1 MRENLDRTLW
11 RNSGLICGLD
21 EVGRG
26 ALAGP
31 VVAGAVV
38 LPRDCRIPGVEDSK
52 QLTARERE
60 RLDTVIRRRAV
71 ALAVGAANHRAVDRL
86 DIRQATFLAMRRAVA
101 RLGVKPELVIADGW
115 PVPGLELP
123 CQGIVGGDRKS
134 LSIACASIIAK
145 VFRDS
150 VMRRF
155 DRYFAG
161 YGFARNKGYGTP
173 QHLQAL
179 AELGPS
185 PVHRL
190 TFRPVT
196 PEPITA

>member
-1 MRENLDRTLW
+1 
-11 RNSGLICGLD
+11 
-21 EVGRG
+21 
-26 ALAGP
+26 
-31 VVAGAVV
+31 VV

-52 QLTARERE
+52 QLSARERE

-71 ALAVGAANHRAVDRL
+71 AFAVGAANHRAVDRL
-86 DIRQATFLAMRRAVA
+86 DIRQATFLAMRRAVV
-101 RLGVKPELVIADGW
+101 RLRVTPELVIADGW
-115 PVPGLELP
+115 PVPGLDLP

-150 VMRRF
+150 IMRRF
-155 DRYFAG
+155 DRHFAG

-190 TFRPVT
+190 TFRPVA
-196 PEPITA
+196 PEPVTA